1 MTYASSSL
9 RPDFSLIVPT
19 YNERERLA
27 ALIEEVFAVCGA
39 SNMSPEVIVV
49 DDNSPDGTGARAERL
64 AERWPVRVIHR
75 ARKLGLGSAVLDG
88 LAAAAG
94 DVVAVM
100 DADLSHP
107 PQLLPTLVAPVTTLD
122 ADMVV
127 ASRYVTG
134 GRTEKW
140 PLTRLAMSRLACWA
154 ARPLTPLKDPMSGFF
169 AVRRELVTGVRTSA
183 AGFKVGLELLVRS
196 RPSSVAEVAYTFTN
210 RAAGRSKMSP
220 AEVVR
225 YGRQLLALFYFSA
238 RAHTQRPRYSVLPAP
253 KTIEGIRPVEPPSA
267 FAANVVRTSR

>member
-27 ALIEEVFAVCGA
+27 ALIEEVFAACSA
-39 SNMSPEVIVV
+39 SNMTPEMIVV

-64 AERWPVRVIHR
+64 AERWPIRVIHR

-107 PQLLPTLVAPVTTLD
+107 
-122 ADMVV
+122 
-127 ASRYVTG
+127 
-134 GRTEKW
+134 
-140 PLTRLAMSRLACWA
+140 
-154 ARPLTPLKDPMSGFF
+154 
-169 AVRRELVTGVRTSA
+169 
-183 AGFKVGLELLVRS
+183 
-196 RPSSVAEVAYTFTN
+196 
-210 RAAGRSKMSP
+210 
-220 AEVVR
+220 
-225 YGRQLLALFYFSA
+225 
-238 RAHTQRPRYSVLPAP
+238 
-253 KTIEGIRPVEPPSA
+253 
-267 FAANVVRTSR
+267 